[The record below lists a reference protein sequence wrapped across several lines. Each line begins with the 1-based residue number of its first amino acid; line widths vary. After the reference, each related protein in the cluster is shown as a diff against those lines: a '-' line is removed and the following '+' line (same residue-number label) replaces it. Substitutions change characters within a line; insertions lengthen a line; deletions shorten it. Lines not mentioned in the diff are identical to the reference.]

1 MRYTKSLPMPKLP
14 SLSSKELVRLLEK
27 GGATFIRQGPTDHAI
42 YSRVVEGKR
51 FSAPVQM
58 GKKTLD
64 PIYCK
69 RVLKQFKFTDAE
81 IENLLG

>member
-1 MRYTKSLPMPKLP
+1 MPKVP

-27 GGATFIRQGPTDHAI
+27 GGAVFVRQGPTDHAI
-42 YSRVVEGKR
+42 YSRIVEGKR
-51 FSAPVQM
+51 YSAPVQM

-69 RVLKQFKFTDAE
+69 RILRQLKFTDEE
-81 IENLLG
+81 IEQLLK